1 MTPEA
6 GLWRL
11 VVLLRVAGSVLLIA
25 FLAMCLPVEWIAST
39 HRWLGL
45 GEFPRAP
52 VVVYLARSVAALY
65 GFHGVLVLLVSSD
78 PLRYRNVVWY
88 LAAMNV
94 LFGMMIL
101 LIDIDAGMPLTWT
114 LFEGPPVV
122 AFGLLIAALNASVTP
137 MPDRAVDSVTPQSTT
152 PTEAR

>member
-6 GLWRL
+6 RLSRL
-11 VVLLRVAGSVLLIA
+11 VVLLRVAGCVLLTA
-25 FLAMCLPVEWIAST
+25 FLAMCLPVDWMAST

-78 PLRYRNVVWY
+78 PLRYRNVVW
-88 LAAMNV
+88 V
-94 LFGMMIL
+94 PRRHERG
-101 LIDIDAGMPLTWT
+101 
-114 LFEGPPVV
+114 VR
-122 AFGLLIAALNASVTP
+122 
-137 MPDRAVDSVTPQSTT
+137 PDSHGD
-152 PTEAR
+152 